1 MEVIIRDK
9 RKNEQ
14 LNKKRTIKKNET
26 VADNKKEMA
35 LKQQKLDNAKIKLVE
50 QEYQNNLKEK
60 LEDGLYDLIN
70 KLNHVD
76 SSLST
81 IELRNLLSRKTV
93 IGVPP
98 KYSNTELGILFD
110 YYKQYIEQINKI
122 QTFLP
127 TKKNFCSFA
136 GISSYTYD
144 NYMQSDDTE
153 RREIMQMID
162 DYITDINLTSAQ
174 NGEIKEVTTIFRSK
188 AEHGLVEATAPV
200 VIEHKSETNMDTI
213 LKQIQAVNQGKSL
226 KTIELHQDKDG
237 IYREGD
243 TNEN

>member
-1 MEVIIRDK
+1 
-9 RKNEQ
+9 
-14 LNKKRTIKKNET
+14 
-26 VADNKKEMA
+26 MA

-50 QEYQNNLKEK
+50 QEYQSNLKER
-60 LEDGLYDLIN
+60 LEDELYNLIN
-70 KLNHVD
+70 KLKHID
-76 SSLST
+76 DSLST

-110 YYKQYIEQINKI
+110 YYKQFIEQINKV
-122 QTFLP
+122 QTYLP

-136 GISSYTYD
+136 GISSKTYD
-144 NYMQSDDTE
+144 HYMQSDDAE

-162 DYITDINLTSAQ
+162 DYIT
-174 NGEIKEVTTIFRSK
+174 E
-188 AEHGLVEATAPV
+188 AEHGMVEASAPV
-200 VIEHKSETNMDTI
+200 IIEHKSETNMDTI

-226 KTIELHQDKDG
+226 KTIELHQDSNG

>member
-1 MEVIIRDK
+1 
-9 RKNEQ
+9 
-14 LNKKRTIKKNET
+14 
-26 VADNKKEMA
+26 MA

-50 QEYQNNLKEK
+50 QEYQSNLKER
-60 LEDGLYDLIN
+60 LEDELYNLIN
-70 KLNHVD
+70 KLNHID
-76 SSLST
+76 DSLST

-110 YYKQYIEQINKI
+110 YYKQFIEQINKV
-122 QTFLP
+122 QTYLP
-127 TKKNFCSFA
+127 TKKNFCSFV
-136 GISSYTYD
+136 GISSKTYD
-144 NYMQSDDTE
+144 HYMQSDDAE

-162 DYITDINLTSAQ
+162 DYITDITLTSAQ
-174 NGEIKEVTTIFRSK
+174 NGEIKEITTIFRSK
-188 AEHGLVEATAPV
+188 AEHGMVEASAPV
-200 VIEHKSETNMDTI
+200 IIEHKSETNMDTI

-226 KTIELHQDKDG
+226 KTIELHQDSNG

>member
-1 MEVIIRDK
+1 
-9 RKNEQ
+9 
-14 LNKKRTIKKNET
+14 
-26 VADNKKEMA
+26 MA

-50 QEYQNNLKEK
+50 QEYQSNLKER
-60 LEDGLYDLIN
+60 LEDELYNLIN
-70 KLNHVD
+70 KLNHID
-76 SSLST
+76 DSLST

-110 YYKQYIEQINKI
+110 YYKQFIEQINKV
-122 QTFLP
+122 QTYLP

-136 GISSYTYD
+136 GISSKTYD
-144 NYMQSDDTE
+144 HYMQSDDAE

-162 DYITDINLTSAQ
+162 DYITDITLTSAQ
-174 NGEIKEVTTIFRSK
+174 NGEIKEITTIFRAK
-188 AEHGLVEATAPV
+188 AEHGIIEQTAPV
-200 VIEHKSETNMDTI
+200 VIEHRSETNMDTI

-226 KTIELHQDKDG
+226 KTIELYQDSNG

>member
-9 RKNEQ
+9 RKDEQ

-60 LEDGLYDLIN
+60 LEDGLYNLIN

-153 RREIMQMID
+153 RREIMQIID

-226 KTIELHQDKDG
+226 KAIELHQDKDG

>member
-9 RKNEQ
+9 RKDEQ
-14 LNKKRTIKKNET
+14 LNKKRIRQKNET

-144 NYMQSDDTE
+144 NYMQSDDAE
-153 RREIMQMID
+153 RREIMQIID

-226 KTIELHQDKDG
+226 KAIELHQDKDG

>member
-1 MEVIIRDK
+1 
-9 RKNEQ
+9 
-14 LNKKRTIKKNET
+14 
-26 VADNKKEMA
+26 MA

-50 QEYQNNLKEK
+50 QEYQSNLKER
-60 LEDGLYDLIN
+60 LEDELYNLIN
-70 KLNHVD
+70 KLNHID
-76 SSLST
+76 DSLST

-110 YYKQYIEQINKI
+110 YYKQFIEQINKV
-122 QTFLP
+122 QTYLP

-136 GISSYTYD
+136 GISSKTYD
-144 NYMQSDDTE
+144 HYMQSDDAE

-162 DYITDINLTSAQ
+162 DYITDITLTSAQ
-174 NGEIKEVTTIFRSK
+174 NGEIKEITTIFRAK
-188 AEHGLVEATAPV
+188 AEHGIIEQTAPV
-200 VIEHKSETNMDTI
+200 VIEHRSETNMDTI

-226 KTIELHQDKDG
+226 KTIELHQDSNG

>member
-144 NYMQSDDTE
+144 NYMQSDDAE
-153 RREIMQMID
+153 RREIMQIID

-226 KTIELHQDKDG
+226 KAIELHQDKDG